1 MTGPVRLNEAYAPAA
16 LWVLLFFGAF
26 LAGVGILCLT
36 EHLPVLGGIFLAAAA
51 ILAALAFRTR
61 KWRIIMDET
70 GVRCW
75 HFGREIALS
84 WTTIRTAAVTTERVH
99 LPRVPVRIPVRM
111 VWLST
116 LPPEQALKKQGL
128 LDEAIPAEKLLK
140 LPYTAARR
148 ACVEHHLHM
157 TLPDIRL

>member
-1 MTGPVRLNEAYAPAA
+1 MSGPERLNEAYAPFA
-16 LWVLLFFGAF
+16 LWGLLVFGAF

-36 EHLPVLGGIFLAAAA
+36 ENLPVLGGFFLAAAA

-75 HFGREIALS
+75 HFGREIILPWA
-84 WTTIRTAAVTTERVH
+84 TIRTAAVKTDRLR
-99 LPRVPVRIPVRM
+99 LPRLPRLPVRM
-111 VWLST
+111 VYLST
-116 LPPEQALKKQGL
+116 LPPEQALKQLGP
-128 LDEAIPAEKLLK
+128 LDDPIPAEKLLK

-148 ACVEHHLHM
+148 ACAEHHLHM
-157 TLPDIRL
+157 KLPDIRL

>member
-1 MTGPVRLNEAYAPAA
+1 MSAPARLNEAYAPIA
-16 LWVLLFFGAF
+16 LWGLLVFGAF
-26 LAGVGILCLT
+26 LAGVGVLCLT
-36 EHLPVLGGIFLAAAA
+36 ENLPVLGGLFLAAAA

-61 KWRIIMDET
+61 RWRLIMDET

-75 HFGREIALS
+75 HLGREIVLPWA
-84 WTTIRTAAVTTERVH
+84 TIRTAAVTTERVH
-99 LPRVPVRIPVRM
+99 LPRLPVRIPVRM

-148 ACVEHHLHM
+148 ACAEHHLHM
-157 TLPDIRL
+157 KLPDIRL